1 MRADEFEGFGNLI
14 FPASDRITEGMT
26 VSDTARLLPF
36 HSNVNPA
43 DVARTVDRMLIAVRS
58 GQLTFHPLY
67 SEDQIADDPD
77 KAVVGLFFFRGGT
90 NAPLSI
96 ISAGGGFSY
105 VGSFHEGFPHAQ
117 TIADH
122 GENAFVLN
130 YRTGSGGRLAAEDLA
145 VAIDFAFANAHELDV
160 DPTGYALWG
169 SSAGARIAA
178 VLGSHGTIAFGQ
190 CDRPRPSAVIMAY
203 TGHSDISGT
212 VPPTFA
218 VVGSDD
224 VIAPSWLVRQ
234 HIDRLRLAGVRT
246 EFHAFP
252 NIGHGFG
259 LGTGTAAEGWIDDA
273 LAFWR
278 TNRISAGVGND
289 AGSGPIT
296 VRSLRA
302 RVLSQSCSSGGKGTR
317 TPNPLLAK
325 QMRYQLRHTPVRVL
339 TLTPNRCART
349 IRPGRLGSHAATG
362 RRFRVPRA

>member
-1 MRADEFEGFGNLI
+1 VTTEEDDLRNRNDITLGAGSAVVDLSGAELTGTPADREISPAASAAADGTEDPQAPRPNDGSLRVDEDTPLTAVMRADEFEGFGNLI

-105 VGSFHEGFPHAQ
+105 VGSIHEGFPHAQ

-169 SSAGARIAA
+169 SSAGARMAA

-190 CDRPRPSAVIMAY
+190 GHRPRPSAVIMAY

-278 TNRISAGVGND
+278 TNRIQRG
-289 AGSGPIT
+289 
-296 VRSLRA
+296 
-302 RVLSQSCSSGGKGTR
+302 
-317 TPNPLLAK
+317 
-325 QMRYQLRHTPVRVL
+325 
-339 TLTPNRCART
+339 
-349 IRPGRLGSHAATG
+349 
-362 RRFRVPRA
+362 